1 MKGLYRGFCRN
12 ENGTETIVLNGE
24 KIKGKWV
31 QGFLAT
37 EYHIIDDTDSFTY
50 FGGGG
55 MDGFAKIVIP
65 ETICEAVRGLTDRNG
80 KQVFEGDIVN
90 CVVIRGGGT
99 WNNWERII
107 NINHGKCRTIPLKVV
122 YDNKYSMGSFG
133 RYNLKLTQKA
143 RELIE
148 EYKKPIGAERTIQN
162 INWYNVEPEDVT
174 EVIGTIFDEQFA
186 EGV

>member
-12 ENGTETIVLNGE
+12 ENGTETIMLNGE
-24 KIKGKWV
+24 KIKGDWV

-65 ETICEAVRGLTDRNG
+65 ETVCEAVRGLTDRNG
-80 KQVFEGDIVN
+80 KQVFEGDIFKNGSYPLAEVKYN
-90 CVVIRGGGT
+90 EEFWEWSAKDFGGF
-99 WNNWERII
+99 EDKI
-107 NINHGKCRTIPLKVV
+107 NE
-122 YDNKYSMGSFG
+122 F
-133 RYNLKLTQKA
+133 
-143 RELIE
+143 
-148 EYKKPIGAERTIQN
+148 
-162 INWYNVEPEDVT
+162 DVD

-186 EGV
+186 DGV

>member
-1 MKGLYRGFCRN
+1 MKGLYRGFCQN
-12 ENGTETIVLNGE
+12 DNGTETIVLNGE

-55 MDGFAKIVIP
+55 MDGFAKFVIP
-65 ETICEAVRGLTDRNG
+65 ETVCEAVRGLKDRNG
-80 KQVFEGDIVN
+80 KQEFEGDKVKWCSIE
-90 CVVIRGGGT
+90 G
-99 WNNWERII
+99 II
-107 NINHGKCRTIPLKVV
+107 TFELHRFYVKGNILW
-122 YDNKYSMGSFG
+122 DFG
-133 RYNLKLTQKA
+133 HDD
-143 RELIE
+143 EI
-148 EYKKPIGAERTIQN
+148 
-162 INWYNVEPEDVT
+162 

>member
-37 EYHIIDDTDSFTY
+37 EYHIIDDTDGFTY

-65 ETICEAVRGLTDRNG
+65 ETVCEAVRGLTDMNG
-80 KQVFEGDIVN
+80 KQVFEGDIFKN
-90 CVVIRGGGT
+90 
-99 WNNWERII
+99 
-107 NINHGKCRTIPLKVV
+107 
-122 YDNKYSMGSFG
+122 GSFPLAEVK
-133 RYNLKLTQKA
+133 YN
-143 RELIE
+143 E
-148 EYKKPIGAERTIQN
+148 EFWEWSAKDFGGFEDK
-162 INWYNVEPEDVT
+162 INEVDVD

-186 EGV
+186 EGI

>member
-65 ETICEAVRGLTDRNG
+65 ETVCEAVRGLTDRNG
-80 KQVFEGDIVN
+80 KQVFEGDVLSTKYGRVCRACWISV
-90 CVVIRGGGT
+90 GGFVGFDLDPMEADHKAPT
-99 WNNWERII
+99 EWDLYKSC
-107 NINHGKCRTIPLKVV
+107 NI
-122 YDNKYSMGSFG
+122 
-133 RYNLKLTQKA
+133 
-143 RELIE
+143 
-148 EYKKPIGAERTIQN
+148 
-162 INWYNVEPEDVT
+162 